1 MADPIRKELTPSILT
16 ADYGHL
22 ADELKMLEDGG
33 VKWLHLDVMDGMFVP
48 NITFGMPLIRDL
60 RKISSLFFDVHLMI
74 EEPERYIEAFA
85 DAGSDLITVH
95 IEAVKDAKAAIDR
108 IHAAGKWAGLSL
120 RPGTDL
126 QTVIPYLPELEM
138 LLVMSVEP
146 GFGGQSYIPASTDR
160 IRALDAIRKKEG
172 LSFHIGVDGGINP
185 KTIETALAAGADNP
199 IGGSCVFSGTREEK
213 RAKLCAIQEIMRKWN
228 GGEA

>member
-1 MADPIRKELTPSILT
+1 MPERIRKELTPSILT

-22 ADELKMLEDGG
+22 ADELAMLEEGG
-33 VKWLHLDVMDGMFVP
+33 VKWLHLDVMDGRFVP
-48 NITFGMPLIRDL
+48 NISFGMPVIRDL
-60 RKISSLFFDVHLMI
+60 RKISGLFFDTHLMI
-74 EEPERYIEAFA
+74 VEPERYVEEFA
-85 DAGSDLITVH
+85 AAGSDLITVH

-108 IHAAGKWAGLSL
+108 IHACGKQAGFAIK
-120 RPGTDL
+120 PGTDL
-126 QTVIPYLPELEM
+126 SAVIPYLPDLEM

-172 LSFHIGVDGGINP
+172 LSFHIGVDGGINL
-185 KTIETALAAGADNP
+185 KTIETVLEAGADNP

-213 RAKLCAIQEIMRKWN
+213 REKLAAIQKIMRKWD
-228 GGEA
+228 GEE